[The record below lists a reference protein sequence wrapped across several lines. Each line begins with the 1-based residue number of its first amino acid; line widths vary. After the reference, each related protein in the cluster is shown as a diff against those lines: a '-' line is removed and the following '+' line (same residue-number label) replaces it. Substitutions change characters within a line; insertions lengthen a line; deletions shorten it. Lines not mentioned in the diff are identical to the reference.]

1 MKFLEHIKLAA
12 FTGLLTGAAHGTID
26 IIIRISVLSFEWFE
40 LYQALLIPLV
50 AYTLGFVVL
59 SLFIELIIRI
69 IKLKITNKS
78 LTIFYFVSAVVL
90 LIFFYVSIILNKFLL
105 SEIVFWNPASLALNF
120 IVFFVIGILYLL
132 LITKAKG
139 AVYNLILLTNKWKI
153 KKFAKNYIF
162 AAIIFI
168 ILSFFLDVYLLNY
181 IPSFVPKAE
190 LKDYPNILLIEIDAL
205 RADHLSLY
213 GYSFNTS
220 PNIDEFARDAVVFD
234 NAIGP
239 ATLSLPVIASIFTG
253 KYVSRH
259 KASIINQGLSSKETT
274 IAERLK
280 AIGYNTGGIVAGIFY
295 KGKYGVAQGFD
306 TYKDRLDFFEWLHTY
321 EWFGLRETLNTFF
334 PFYMD
339 LLKQDGK
346 RTSSEINKDAFKW
359 LEINKNDPFFLYIQY
374 MDPHEPYDPGSKYR
388 KKFSNDTRDFAEIKR
403 EIKKFGNPSKETLDA
418 IFGIYDAEILNVD
431 HNIGKLLNKL
441 DELNIKDNTIII
453 ITADHGIDFWQH
465 GVHGKRMVYQSMI
478 HVPLIIYYPKELKP
492 QRIRTTVSTI
502 DIFPTILDM
511 IDMEIPDD
519 IDGVS
524 LLPLMTGK
532 DVYGREFVASETY
545 GRFKLEP
552 ALQQIAIIKG
562 DWKLIEIRGSEI
574 LSPGLFNL
582 RTDPNEQRN
591 LYDIYIEKRKELQKY
606 IPEVTST
613 MGITN
618 TNQKD

>member
-12 FTGLLTGAAHGTID
+12 FTGLVVGAAHGTID

-50 AYTLGFVVL
+50 VYTLGFIVL
-59 SLFIELIIRI
+59 SLFVELIRRV

-78 LTIFYFVSAVVL
+78 LTIFYFASAVIL
-90 LIFFYVSIILNKFLL
+90 LIFFYVSTILNRILL
-105 SEIVFWNPASLALNF
+105 SEIGFWNPVSLALNF
-120 IVFFVIGILYLL
+120 IVFFVIGVTWIL
-132 LITKAKG
+132 LITKTRG
-139 AVYNLILLTNKWKI
+139 TIYSTINLIKKWKI

-220 PNIDEFARDAVVFD
+220 PNIDRLAKDAVVFD
-234 NAIGP
+234 TAISPAIISLP
-239 ATLSLPVIASIFTG
+239 ATASIFTG
-253 KYVSRH
+253 KYVSH
-259 KASIINQGLSSKETT
+259 HGASVVNQQLDIKETT
-274 IAERLK
+274 LAEILK
-280 AIGYNTGGIVAGIFY
+280 VKGYNTAGFVAGVFN
-295 KGKYGVAQGFD
+295 KGKYGIGQGFN
-306 TYKDRLDFFEWLHTY
+306 TYKDRMDFFEFAHTF
-321 EWFGLRETLNTFF
+321 ERFGLRETLFTLIPN
-334 PFYMD
+334 YESLM
-339 LLKQDGK
+339 KQDI
-346 RTSSEINKDAFKW
+346 TVISPEVNKGVLKWFK
-359 LEINKNDPFFLYIQY
+359 KNRYQPFFLYVHY
-374 MDPHEPYDPGSKYR
+374 VEPHGPWNLDNEY
-388 KKFSNDTRDFAEIKR
+388 IKD
-403 EIKKFGNPSKETLDA
+403 FGNTIRDYPKIPPSLEKFEKPPKDIIDA
-418 IFGIYDAEILNVD
+418 LFQLYDAEIKYTDNYV
-431 HNIGKLLNKL
+431 GKLLNKL

-453 ITADHGIDFWQH
+453 ITSDHGVDVYEH
-465 GVHGKRMVYQSMI
+465 GISIGKSIYQSRI

-492 QRIRTTVSTI
+492 QRIRTPVSTI

-511 IDMEIPDD
+511 IDMEVPDD

-532 DVYGREFVASETY
+532 DVYGKEFVASERY
-545 GRFKLEP
+545 GRPGIED

-574 LSPGLFNL
+574 LSPGLYNL
-582 RTDPNEQRN
+582 RTDPN
-591 LYDIYIEKRKELQKY
+591 
-606 IPEVTST
+606 
-613 MGITN
+613 
-618 TNQKD
+618 